1 VRIRRLVVGELQT
14 NCFVLADEEGDAVI
28 IDPGE
33 DPERI
38 EKTIHSYE
46 LTPRYIL
53 CTHGHPD
60 HTFAAGSLQSSFDVE
75 VLIHEMDI
83 PMIGEGLD
91 DLAFLFDLRKYVKPL
106 LGPPLSDGQVLQ
118 VGSVRLQVIHTPGH
132 TPGGVSLLCGSDLF
146 SGDTL
151 FAGGVGRT
159 DLPGGSQDE
168 LTRSIEARLLVLSD
182 ETRVYPGHGPDT
194 TIGEE
199 RQTNP
204 WLRGSER

>member
-1 VRIRRLVVGELQT
+1 MRRLVVGELQT
-14 NCFVLADEEGDAVI
+14 NCFILADDEGDAVI

-53 CTHGHPD
+53 CTHGHAD
-60 HTFAAGSLQSSFDVE
+60 HTFAAGRLQSSFDVE
-75 VLIHEMDI
+75 VLIHELDRPLI
-83 PMIGEGLD
+83 DEGLGE
-91 DLAFLFDLRKYVKPL
+91 LAFIFDVRKYEKPT
-106 LGPPLSDGQVLQ
+106 LGPALSDGQILE
-118 VGSVRLQVIHTPGH
+118 VGSMRLQVIHTPGH

-168 LTRSIEARLLVLSD
+168 LLRSIRGRLLVLD
-182 ETRVYPGHGPDT
+182 DDTRVYPGHGPET

-199 RQTNP
+199 RQSNP
-204 WLRGSER
+204 WLRGGS